1 MTTPG
6 IPNPYA
12 LSTSCFGG
20 RLTSI
25 QDQVFA
31 AVGMGF
37 RRLELGL
44 SDSPSVMDGL
54 DEAQLETG
62 TELVSMIAGCRD
74 MQGRELPAMRLASL
88 DEELRQRAVNSIRR
102 HARLAERWGTPR
114 VVVRGSQVENPAL
127 EAEARALEAEALRD
141 GVSAELRER
150 VGEYVRRVQ
159 EAGQPQLQHFCRS
172 LHGLMT
178 EFPDLCFAIEP
189 GRYIDD
195 LLGFEAMGWV
205 LDDLRS
211 EHLGYWHDVGRI
223 HLRER
228 QGLPP
233 QANWLEVY
241 GARMVGVHLQD
252 AAEDETAMPIG
263 LGGVDFQLVQ
273 EYLPKEAERVVEIHH
288 RHGRAEI
295 LSSVQFLIDR
305 GF

>member
-1 MTTPG
+1 VTTPG
-6 IPNPYA
+6 IPNEYA

-25 QDQVFA
+25 QDQIFA

-44 SDSPSVMDGL
+44 TDAPPVMDGL
-54 DEAQLETG
+54 EESRTETG
-62 TELVSMIAGCRD
+62 TEIVSIVAGCRD

-88 DEELRQRAVNSIRR
+88 DEELRMRAVNSIRR
-102 HARLAERWGTPR
+102 HARLAERWGAPR
-114 VVVRGSQVENPAL
+114 LVVRGSQVEDPAL

-141 GVSAELRER
+141 GVSPELRER

-159 EAGQPQLQHFCRS
+159 EAGQPQIQHLCRS
-172 LHGLMT
+172 LHGLLA
-178 EFPDLCFAIEP
+178 EFPDMRLALEP

-195 LLGFEAMGWV
+195 LLGFDAMGWV
-205 LDDLRS
+205 IDDLKDK
-211 EHLGYWHDVGRI
+211 HLGYWHDVGRI

-233 QANWLEVY
+233 QSEWLEQY
-241 GARMVGVHLQD
+241 GSRMIGIHLQD
-252 AAEDETAMPIG
+252 AAEDETAMPVG
-263 LGGVDFQLVQ
+263 LGGVDFKLVH
-273 EYLPKEAERVVEIHH
+273 EYLPRDAERVVEIHH

-295 LSSVQFLIDR
+295 LNSVRFLVDA